1 MTTAIRGVLLALLLL
16 GAAPE
21 RAAAQASDYP
31 TKPVTFVVPFAPGGV
46 TTLFARLL
54 GQKLEQRL
62 GKPFVVENRPGGG
75 GVTAAVAVAH
85 SPPDGHTIMM
95 ASSTILAVNVSMR
108 KNLAYDPRKD
118 LQPIALLARVPF
130 VLLVNPELPV
140 HSVADLVKLAKDK
153 PGGVSFGT
161 PGPGTF
167 HHLNAEMFKG
177 IFGLNLVHV
186 PYKGSAPAL
195 SDLAGGHIQMMFC
208 DLPPALPLIQSGKV
222 RALGVTTAQ
231 RVPAA
236 PDIPPLA
243 EVGIPGSDTSSWH
256 TVTTTANVPK
266 PIIDKLAGNI
276 REIMSDQSV
285 VDVLRRDGALVQVSP
300 SPDGMREFVASE
312 IARWGKI
319 VQDAGIAHSQ

>member
-1 MTTAIRGVLLALLLL
+1 
-16 GAAPE
+16 
-21 RAAAQASDYP
+21 
-31 TKPVTFVVPFAPGGV
+31 V

-62 GKPFVVENRPGGG
+62 GKPFVIENRPGGG

-167 HHLNAEMFKG
+167 HHLNDEMFKG

-243 EVGIPGSDTSSWH
+243 EVGIPGYDTSSWH

-266 PIIDKLAGNI
+266 PFVDKLAGNI